1 MRHLPTRPLLDAEA
15 AAPNAPDVAP
25 DTALDAAGAAC
36 AGCPGPA
43 LPERRRL
50 LRDALAAAAGALV
63 SLGVS
68 RAAAAA
74 MPLRAVSG
82 VRGRDDVARYPI
94 PAADGASIDRAQE
107 VILVRWQNAVYA
119 FALACPHQNTAL
131 RWLEKDGRFQ
141 CPKHKSKY
149 RPDGS
154 FIEGRATRGLDRF
167 TVTRDGASIAV
178 HLTAL
183 HKQDADPAGWS
194 AAVLRLA

>member
-15 AAPNAPDVAP
+15 ATPGAMPNEP
-25 DTALDAAGAAC
+25 DAACAAC
-36 AGCPGPA
+36 AGCPGPER
-43 LPERRRL
+43 PDRRRL
-50 LRDALAAAAGALV
+50 LRDALVAAAGALV
-63 SLGVS
+63 SLGAS

-74 MPLRAVSG
+74 LPARAVSG
-82 VRGRDDVARYPI
+82 ARGADDVARYPI
-94 PAADGASIDRAQE
+94 PAADGASIDREHE

-131 RWLEKDGRFQ
+131 RWLAKDARFQ

-167 TVTRDGASIAV
+167 DVTREGASVAV
-178 HLTAL
+178 HLDAL